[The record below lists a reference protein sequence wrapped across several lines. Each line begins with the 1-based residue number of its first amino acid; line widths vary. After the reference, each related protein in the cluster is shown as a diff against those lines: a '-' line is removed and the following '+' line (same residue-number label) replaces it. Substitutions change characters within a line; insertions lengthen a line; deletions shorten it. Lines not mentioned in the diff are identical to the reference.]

1 LGDTSDSNF
10 LPGNVLIIQEND
22 IGCGIGGICDQP
34 DDEGSR
40 PTGYLSFVFSQAV
53 EILSLDFFDIEFE
66 ENGAEGVIQF
76 FDELN
81 APIAQDTYFTS
92 NTGDNTWSRLSFAGI
107 TGVHRLV
114 VNLHSSGAVDNLVYN
129 VVPAPAAFWV
139 FGAAL
144 IGFIG
149 FSRRTTV

>member
-40 PTGYLSFVFSQAV
+40 PTGYLSFVFSQA
-53 EILSLDFFDIEFE
+53 
-66 ENGAEGVIQF
+66 
-76 FDELN
+76 
-81 APIAQDTYFTS
+81 
-92 NTGDNTWSRLSFAGI
+92 
-107 TGVHRLV
+107 
-114 VNLHSSGAVDNLVYN
+114 N
-129 VVPAPAAFWV
+129 VVPVPAAFWV